1 MPLNKRLN
9 IAPRNVRELVAAAD
23 GERVVFVERPSAH
36 VVFRPTTDTSSWR
49 IPCMRSALKVRPLLD
64 ALEYFVHVAL
74 RQRRGGVGG
83 SGESDHRCHIVA

>member
-36 VVFRPTTDTSSWR
+36 VVFRPTTDTSGWR
-49 IPCMRSALKVRPLLD
+49 VPCVRSALKVCPLLD
-64 ALEYFVHVAL
+64 ALEYFAHVAL
-74 RQRRGGVGG
+74 R
-83 SGESDHRCHIVA
+83 